1 MFKSIYKN
9 SSLLFAK
16 DLILKGDI
24 IAYPTDTLYGFG
36 VDATNSTAINLL
48 NRVKKRKQP
57 YSIIVSS
64 IKMLKE
70 YAYISSNDEKKIQ
83 NFLPGPYTLIFKKK
97 DTNLSNLITLNL
109 DTVGI
114 RIPKHPFCLE
124 LANMINKPIVT
135 TSINKHGSKP
145 LNNINDIKNNFPDI
159 TIFEDKKINDNSSG
173 STIID
178 FVIKPEKIL
187 RQGDGE
193 YIL

>member
-9 SSLLFAK
+9 SSLSFAK
-16 DLILKGDI
+16 DLILKGNI

-114 RIPKHPFCLE
+114 RIPKHSFCLE
-124 LANMINKPIVT
+124 LTNMINKPIVT
-135 TSINKHGSKP
+135 TSINEHGSKP
-145 LNNINDIKNNFPDI
+145 LNNINDIKKKFPKI
-159 TIFEDKKINDNSSG
+159 TIFEDKKINNNSSG